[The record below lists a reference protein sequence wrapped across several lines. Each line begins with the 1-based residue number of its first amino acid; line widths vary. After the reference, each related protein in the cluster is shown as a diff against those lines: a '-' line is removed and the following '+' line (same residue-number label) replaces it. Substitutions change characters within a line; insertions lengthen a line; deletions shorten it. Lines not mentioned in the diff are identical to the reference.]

1 MTSAVMK
8 RPTILG
14 ADGYG
19 EHRRGN
25 AEKLLPSS
33 SLVLMKLLL
42 GLILLGWRS
51 YCVSKFP
58 VSLLFSNLSSLVF

>member
-1 MTSAVMK
+1 M
-8 RPTILG
+8 ILG

-25 AEKLLPSS
+25 AEKLLPLS
-33 SLVLMKLLL
+33 SLVLVKLLL

-51 YCVSKFP
+51 YFVSELLL
-58 VSLLFSNLSSLVF
+58 SLCS